1 MSSAEMIR
9 ALRPLL
15 KGYYGRIVLALLV
28 LLAAKGTTVAV
39 PLLLQRIVDGLDGP
53 ALTAIPVVLLVAYGG
68 LRFAS
73 TLFRELQSIVFASAQ
88 HGMMRQMS
96 VRVLEHLHRLPLQ
109 FHLTRKTGAVARDI
123 GRGTSSIS
131 TLLNYLLF
139 NIVPTIVEVLMVS
152 AVLMTQYSGSFAVV
166 TLITFIAY
174 VAFTFSLTK
183 WRIQFRTEMNSRDSR
198 ASSDAI
204 DGLLNYETVKYF
216 VSEKWEIARYDKS
229 LQQWAEAATR
239 SQNSLS
245 LLNLGQGFII
255 AAGVTVMM
263 FLAAMGV
270 RDQTMTVGDL
280 VAVNAFLIQVFI
292 PLGFLGTVYSMLRQ
306 SSADMEQMF
315 TLLNTPTVI
324 NDPEKPAALPSGP
337 LDIQFRHIR
346 FGYHTDRTIL
356 HDVDLHVRAGQ
367 HVAIV
372 GPSGAGKSTIARL
385 LFRFY
390 DVTDGAVLVGGVDVR
405 HLRQDDLR
413 RVIGIVP
420 QDCVLFN
427 ETIAYNLRY
436 ARPDAT
442 DADIRE
448 AARQANIAAFIES
461 LPDGYETMVG
471 ERGLKLSGGE
481 KQRMAIAR
489 ALLKRPGILLFDEAT
504 SSLDSTSE
512 QAILTEMRRAAQ
524 GRTTLTIAHR
534 LSTIV
539 DSDLIIVLRDGLI
552 AEQGTHTELLAQGG
566 LYADMWQ
573 LQQDGI
579 MQDAR

>member
-1 MSSAEMIR
+1 
-9 ALRPLL
+9 
-15 KGYYGRIVLALLV
+15 
-28 LLAAKGTTVAV
+28 
-39 PLLLQRIVDGLDGP
+39 
-53 ALTAIPVVLLVAYGG
+53 
-68 LRFAS
+68 
-73 TLFRELQSIVFASAQ
+73 
-88 HGMMRQMS
+88 
-96 VRVLEHLHRLPLQ
+96 
-109 FHLTRKTGAVARDI
+109 
-123 GRGTSSIS
+123 
-131 TLLNYLLF
+131 
-139 NIVPTIVEVLMVS
+139 
-152 AVLMTQYSGSFAVV
+152 
-166 TLITFIAY
+166 
-174 VAFTFSLTK
+174 
-183 WRIQFRTEMNSRDSR
+183 
-198 ASSDAI
+198 
-204 DGLLNYETVKYF
+204 
-216 VSEKWEIARYDKS
+216 
-229 LQQWAEAATR
+229 
-239 SQNSLS
+239 
-245 LLNLGQGFII
+245 
-255 AAGVTVMM
+255 
-263 FLAAMGV
+263 
-270 RDQTMTVGDL
+270 
-280 VAVNAFLIQVFI
+280 
-292 PLGFLGTVYSMLRQ
+292 
-306 SSADMEQMF
+306 MEQMF

-324 NDPEKPAALPSGP
+324 NDPETPAALPSGP
-337 LDIQFRHIR
+337 LDVHFRHVR

-390 DVTDGAVLVGGVDVR
+390 DVTAGAVLVGGVDVR

-413 RVIGIVP
+413 RAIGIVP

-442 DADIRE
+442 DAEIRE

-461 LPDGYETMVG
+461 LPDGYDTMVG

-489 ALLKRPGILLFDEAT
+489 ALLKRPGILVFDEAT

-552 AEQGTHTELLAQGG
+552 AERGTHAELLAQGG

>member
-9 ALRPLL
+9 ALLPLL

-39 PLLLQRIVDGLDGP
+39 PLLLQRIVDGLDRSE
-53 ALTAIPVVLLVAYGG
+53 LTTIPIVLLVAYGG
-68 LRFAS
+68 LRFAA

-216 VSEKWEIARYDKS
+216 VSEKSEIARYDKS

-324 NDPEKPAALPSGP
+324 NDPETPAALPSGP
-337 LDIQFRHIR
+337 LDVHFRHVR

-390 DVTDGAVLVGGVDVR
+390 DVTAGAVLVGGVDVR

-413 RVIGIVP
+413 RAIGIVP

-442 DADIRE
+442 DAEIRE

-461 LPDGYETMVG
+461 LPDGYDTMVG

-489 ALLKRPGILLFDEAT
+489 ALLKRPGILVFDEAT

-552 AEQGTHTELLAQGG
+552 AERGTHAELLAQGG